1 MNERIKAMF
10 ALVNEVYC
18 RWIESVSELTA
29 NLLGRFVSPTTIRLI
44 EDEQGEFVVQRPDA
58 VRGVEFV
65 ASRIRLFEGKPG
77 QSKSTEQLAA
87 LTGARVE
94 LVLRSDRFL
103 FRPLEL
109 PSRATEFMPGIVRSQ
124 IDRLTPWNAADAAF
138 GWGNAIEGAGE
149 KIVVTIAATT
159 LTLLRPYAQAAADI
173 GAHSTV
179 IFADLPETPSNQ
191 NPIKVWEQPGRSARD
206 AGRIGQTL
214 TRVLAAAC
222 ITAAIAI
229 SADAIIG
236 IPLTANQDEL
246 TRQISGARSALG
258 TTTAFGAQRA
268 LERRRRNS
276 PSVVLALEALS
287 KILPD
292 QTHVTELQLEGNK
305 LRLTGITRDAP
316 SLIGL
321 IEQSDRFARASFFA
335 PTTRSDLNAG
345 DRFHIEAVVKP
356 LGPSS

>member
-1 MNERIKAMF
+1 MNERVMMMF
-10 ALVNEVYC
+10 ALVNEVFS

-29 NLLGRFVSPTTIRLI
+29 SLLGRFVSPTIVRLV
-44 EDEQGEFVVQRPDA
+44 EDEDGEFVLQRPEA
-58 VRGVEFV
+58 VGAVEF
-65 ASRIRLFEGKPG
+65 ASPLRLFEDNPG
-77 QSKSTEQLAA
+77 QIRSKGPLAA
-87 LTGARVE
+87 LSGSRIE
-94 LVLRSDRFL
+94 LVLRSDRFI

-109 PSRATEFMPGIVRSQ
+109 PHRAAEFMPGIVRSQ

-138 GWGNAIEGAGE
+138 GWGNPVEVAGE

-159 LTLLRPYAQAAADI
+159 LTLLKPYIADI
-173 GAHSTV
+173 DAHSILV
-179 IFADLPETPSNQ
+179 FADLQEGSPNA
-191 NPIKVWEQPGRSARD
+191 NPIKVWEQTGRNAKDVGQIR
-206 AGRIGQTL
+206 QTL

-229 SADAIIG
+229 SANVVMG
-236 IPLTANQDEL
+236 VRLTAHQDEI
-246 TRQISGARSALG
+246 TRQISGARFALG
-258 TTTAFGAQRA
+258 TTTALGALRA
-268 LERRRRNS
+268 LERRKGDS

-292 QTHVTELQLEGNK
+292 QTYVTELQIEGNK

-316 SLIGL
+316 PLIGL

-335 PTTRSDLNAG
+335 PTTRSDSNAG
-345 DRFHIEAVVKP
+345 DRFHIEVVVKA

>member
-1 MNERIKAMF
+1 MNERVMMMF
-10 ALVNEVYC
+10 ALVNEVFS

-29 NLLGRFVSPTTIRLI
+29 SLLGRFVSPTIVRLV
-44 EDEQGEFVVQRPDA
+44 EDEDGEFVLQRPEA
-58 VRGVEFV
+58 VGAVEF
-65 ASRIRLFEGKPG
+65 ASPLRLFEDNLG
-77 QSKSTEQLAA
+77 QMRSKGPLAA
-87 LTGARVE
+87 LSGSRIE
-94 LVLRSDRFL
+94 LVLRSDRFI

-109 PSRATEFMPGIVRSQ
+109 PHRAAEFMPGIVRSQ

-138 GWGNAIEGAGE
+138 GWGNPVEVAGE

-159 LTLLRPYAQAAADI
+159 LTLLKPYIQVFADI
-173 GAHSTV
+173 DAHSILV
-179 IFADLPETPSNQ
+179 FADLQEGSPNA
-191 NPIKVWEQPGRSARD
+191 NPIKVWEQTGRNAKDVGQIR
-206 AGRIGQTL
+206 QTL

-229 SADAIIG
+229 SANVVMG
-236 IPLTANQDEL
+236 VRLTAHQDEI
-246 TRQISGARSALG
+246 TRQISGARFALG
-258 TTTAFGAQRA
+258 TTTALGALRA
-268 LERRRRNS
+268 LERRKGDS

-292 QTHVTELQLEGNK
+292 QTYVTELQIEGNK

-316 SLIGL
+316 PLIGL

-335 PTTRSDLNAG
+335 PTTRSDSNAG
-345 DRFHIEAVVKP
+345 DRFHIEVVVKA